1 MAGVTIRA
9 AILKTP
15 VCGVQAL
22 IRPRSVLLAVGMATI
37 RRLASDSALRVL
49 QVVLR
54 AKIPQQH
61 VPAATPRDFGKVMKS
76 RHLFSSSYRSAYELC
91 PA

>member
-1 MAGVTIRA
+1 MVGVTIRA

-22 IRPRSVLLAVGMATI
+22 IQPGSVSLAVGMATI
-37 RRLASDSALRVL
+37 RRLASDSVTLVL
-49 QVVLR
+49 QVALR

-61 VPAATPRDFGKVMKS
+61 VPAVTPRDFEKVMKS
-76 RHLFSSSYRSAYELC
+76 RHLFSGSY
-91 PA
+91 

>member
-22 IRPRSVLLAVGMATI
+22 IRPVSVLLAVGMATI
-37 RRLASDSALRVL
+37 RRLASDSAPRVL
-49 QVVLR
+49 QVVSR
-54 AKIPQQH
+54 A
-61 VPAATPRDFGKVMKS
+61 
-76 RHLFSSSYRSAYELC
+76 
-91 PA
+91 

>member
-1 MAGVTIRA
+1 MVGVTIRA

-22 IRPRSVLLAVGMATI
+22 IQPESVSLAVGMATI
-37 RRLASDSALRVL
+37 RRLASDSVTLVL
-49 QVVLR
+49 QVALR

-61 VPAATPRDFGKVMKS
+61 VPAVTPRDFEKVMKS
-76 RHLFSSSYRSAYELC
+76 RHLFSGSY
-91 PA
+91 